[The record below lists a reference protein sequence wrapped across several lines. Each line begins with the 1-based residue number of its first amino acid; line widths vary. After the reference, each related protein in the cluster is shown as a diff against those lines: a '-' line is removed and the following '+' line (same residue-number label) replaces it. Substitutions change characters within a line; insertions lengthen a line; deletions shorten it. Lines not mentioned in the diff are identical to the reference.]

1 MNKVTVISPAN
12 IAFIKF
18 WGKKDSKFNIPYN
31 NSLSMNL
38 SHCLTTTSVEFMP
51 KLKADKVFIDGK
63 EVTDA
68 KKERVVY
75 ILDVLRKM
83 AGKNIF
89 ALVKSKNN
97 FPSDAGIASS
107 ASAFS
112 ALSLAASSALE
123 LKLSKKEL
131 SIIARLGSGSASRS
145 IVDGFA
151 EWRKG
156 KDSNSSYAVQ
166 LAPAG
171 YWDLRDIVAIT
182 SKNKKKTSSGE
193 GHALAE
199 TSPYFKLRLKNLPRR
214 ISKIKKA
221 FFKRD
226 FKSFGEILEEE
237 AIDLHV
243 MAMTSKPP
251 IIYWNQGTLTVMNEV
266 LRIRQGGIFAY
277 FTMDAGPNVH
287 VICLSKDEAK
297 IKRVLSKVP
306 EVLNLITNR
315 AARGARIVK

>member
-1 MNKVTVISPAN
+1 
-12 IAFIKF
+12 
-18 WGKKDSKFNIPYN
+18 
-31 NSLSMNL
+31 MNL
-38 SHCLTTTSVEFMP
+38 SNCFTTTSVEFMP
-51 KLKADKVFIDGK
+51 KLKTDMVFIDGK

-68 KKERVVY
+68 KKERVVH

-83 AGKNIF
+83 ASKNIF

-97 FPSDAGIASS
+97 FPSDAGVASS

-112 ALSLAASSALE
+112 ALSLAASSALG

-145 IVDGFA
+145 IIDGFA
-151 EWRKG
+151 EWRRG

-166 LAPAG
+166 LAPAS
-171 YWDLRDIVAIT
+171 YWNLRDIVAIT
-182 SKNKKKTSSGE
+182 SKNKKKVSSGE

-243 MAMTSKPP
+243 MAMTSEPP
-251 IIYWNQGTLTVMNEV
+251 IIYWDKGTLAVVNEV
-266 LRIRQGGIFAY
+266 LRIRERGMPAY

-287 VICLSKDEAK
+287 VICLSRDE
-297 IKRVLSKVP
+297 IKVREVLSKIP

-315 AARGARIVK
+315 AARGARIIK